1 MLLVYCVVVLAVITA
16 NVVAILLAATVAR
29 HRMHHD

>member
-16 NVVAILLAATVAR
+16 NVVAILLAATIAR
-29 HRMHHD
+29 RRMRHD

>member
-1 MLLVYCVVVLAVITA
+1 MLPLYCVVLLAVIGA

-29 HRMHHD
+29 RRMHHD